1 MASGYVARGGAVHD
15 ALASVGIGTA
25 KALAEKAQIAQ
36 GTAQR
41 VFRGDTVMYGTASAV
56 ARILRNGNDFGEA
69 SRKVAELFEYVRDV
83 EPAKK

>member
-15 ALASVGIGTA
+15 ALASVGIGSA

-41 VFRGDTVMYGTASAV
+41 VFRGDAVMYSTASMVTQA
-56 ARILRNGNDFGEA
+56 ARDGREWSHKDV
-69 SRKVAELFEYVRDV
+69 SELFEYVRDSKSA
-83 EPAKK
+83 EL